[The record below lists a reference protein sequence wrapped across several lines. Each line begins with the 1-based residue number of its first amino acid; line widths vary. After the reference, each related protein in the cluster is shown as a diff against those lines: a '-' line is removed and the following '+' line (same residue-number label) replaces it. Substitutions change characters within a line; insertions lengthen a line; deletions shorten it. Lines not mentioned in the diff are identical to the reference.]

1 MVQVDYHTT
10 MFYHVVKEWQTFVL
24 SCCQRMANLC
34 FIMLSKNGKPL
45 FSFIMLSNNGKPLFF
60 HAVKEWQT
68 FALSCCQSMA
78 NLCEHSNPTCQT
90 TSNFFEQPNGQGQA
104 VCKSQATVVI
114 LEHWIVVDLIAGACM
129 ATIPLQGVER

>member
-10 MFYHVVKEWQTFVL
+10 MFYHVVQEWQTFVL
-24 SCCQRMANLC
+24 SCCQTMANLC
-34 FIMLSKNGKPL
+34 FFLLSKNGKPL
-45 FSFIMLSNNGKPLFF
+45 LY
-60 HAVKEWQT
+60 HVVKVWQT
-68 FALSCCQSMA
+68 F
-78 NLCEHSNPTCQT
+78 EHSNPTCQT